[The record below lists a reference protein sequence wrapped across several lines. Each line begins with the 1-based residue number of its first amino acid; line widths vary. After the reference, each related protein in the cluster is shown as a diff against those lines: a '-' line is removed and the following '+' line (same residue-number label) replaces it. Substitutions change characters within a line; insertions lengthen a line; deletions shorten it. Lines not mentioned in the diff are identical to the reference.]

1 MVVLHIFDEDMYAC
15 VTYVRVTENI
25 IDIRKINI
33 KSIKCNI

>member
-15 VTYVRVTENI
+15 VTYVTENI